1 MVYSKI
7 QVDVQID
14 CRENMSHTLQAFT
27 GYEERVLRMI
37 SKSRLRQST
46 DGIHE
51 GTMWTKNNLQEKQNR
66 GENQDKTYHALG

>member
-1 MVYSKI
+1 MYSKI

-14 CRENMSHTLQAFT
+14 CRENMLHTLQAFT
-27 GYEERVLRMI
+27 RYEERVLHMI

-51 GTMWTKNNLQEKQNR
+51 GTMWTKTIYRKNKIGEKTR
-66 GENQDKTYHALG
+66 TRHTMH